1 MKNNV
6 LALSIILGLVLLS
19 GCKPEQPADPAAT
32 APADASA
39 AAETAPAAAAAPG
52 TDPASLAEGT
62 MSPYSVPAGLAGAGH
77 CSLDAV
83 NGTPVSQAT
92 LAAGSES
99 TFSGWMADGANQ
111 VPSPA
116 LLVLSSADHA
126 YAAPIKA
133 DVDRPDVAAV
143 LASDP
148 VKSFGF
154 NAKVALAGVAP
165 GSYSAMVVYGAAG
178 NQTTC
183 SFNAQLSVN

>member
-6 LALSIILGLVLLS
+6 LALSIVLGLVLLS

-32 APADASA
+32 APADSSA
-39 AAETAPAAAAAPG
+39 DTLAAAAAPG

-99 TFSGWMADGANQ
+99 IFSGWMADGANQ
-111 VPSPA
+111 VPSLA

-133 DVDRPDVAAV
+133 DVDRPDVATV

-154 NAKVALAGVAP
+154 NATVALAGVAP
-165 GSYSAMVVYGAAG
+165 GSYSAMVLYGAAG

-183 SFNAQLSVN
+183 SFNVQLAVN